1 MARRNRVDGLAG
13 ALAAIG
19 RIPQAA
25 REARTETLNDWAD
38 RVLDTAEERVPQDKG
53 ELWEALDQKVT
64 EQYGRAEVGVWD
76 EDELEY
82 AYYVEKGTSSMPD
95 QPYLVPAFEE
105 HRAAVPRTYRAAF
118 RRHMGEAAGP

>member
-19 RIPQAA
+19 RIPTAA
-25 REARTETLNDWAD
+25 RQARSDTLNDWGD

-53 ELWEALDQKVT
+53 ELWEALDQKVD

-76 EDELEY
+76 PEELEY

-105 HRAAVPRTYRAAF
+105 HRASVPRTYRAAF
-118 RRHMGEAAGP
+118 RRHMGEAAG